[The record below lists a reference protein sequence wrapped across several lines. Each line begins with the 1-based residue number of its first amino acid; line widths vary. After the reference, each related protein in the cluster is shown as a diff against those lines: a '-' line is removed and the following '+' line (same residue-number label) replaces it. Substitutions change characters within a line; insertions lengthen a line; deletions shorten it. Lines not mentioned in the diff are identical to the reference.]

1 MPFGPDVSL
10 SAGLRADEFVLRPIT
25 AADARFDCE
34 AVMDSRE
41 YLRQWEQSTWPEDDF
56 TVADNQSDLVDLE
69 RWNSASL
76 AFTYT
81 ILDPSES
88 RCLGCVY
95 ILPGRDVPQPQRV
108 QPDSRRRGGVVG
120 HRRGRLSLGSQ
131 AGDGRRDG
139 CDRADRTGRM
149 DPTGDGIRPHRIRH
163 ERPVRS
169 TDGPVPAIRVRP
181 GVQEPPARRRR
192 DSLRLRAT
200 GFESE
205 ADEHTALKGLAPQS
219 PDPR

>member
-10 SAGLRADEFVLRPIT
+10 SAGPRADEFVLRPIT

-69 RWNSASL
+69 RWNSENL

-95 ILPGRDVPQPQRV
+95 ILPRT
-108 QPDSRRRGGVVG
+108 RR
-120 HRRGRLSLGSQ
+120 SS
-131 AGDGRRDG
+131 A
-139 CDRADRTGRM
+139 AA
-149 DPTGDGIRPHRIRH
+149 
-163 ERPVRS
+163 RS
-169 TDGPVPAIRVRP
+169 TRQPKARGNGRTSTRP
-181 GVQEPPARRRR
+181 SV
-192 DSLRLRAT
+192 T
-200 GFESE
+200 GF
-205 ADEHTALKGLAPQS
+205 AGGRWTQGWMRPC
-219 PDPR
+219 

>member
-1 MPFGPDVSL
+1 
-10 SAGLRADEFVLRPIT
+10 
-25 AADARFDCE
+25 
-34 AVMDSRE
+34 AVMDSGE

-95 ILPGRDVPQPQRV
+95 ILPRTRRSSAAASSTRQPKAR
-108 QPDSRRRGGVVG
+108 GVVG

-149 DPTGDGIRPHRIRH
+149 DPTGEGIRPHRIRH

-181 GVQEPPARRRR
+181 
-192 DSLRLRAT
+192 
-200 GFESE
+200 
-205 ADEHTALKGLAPQS
+205 
-219 PDPR
+219 

>member
-10 SAGLRADEFVLRPIT
+10 SAGPRADEFILRPIT

-69 RWNSASL
+69 RWNSENL

-95 ILPGRDVPQPQRV
+95 IFPPDATFLSRSEINPTAEGAGEWSDIDAADCHWVRRREMDAGMDATVLTELEEWIRQERGFDRIVFVTNDQFGAQTDLFQRFGFGREFKDR
-108 QPDSRRRGGVVG
+108 QPDAEGTHFGCG
-120 HRRGRLSLGSQ
+120 PQ
-131 AGDGRRDG
+131 ASK
-139 CDRADRTGRM
+139 AKPM
-149 DPTGDGIRPHRIRH
+149 SIQP
-163 ERPVRS
+163 
-169 TDGPVPAIRVRP
+169 
-181 GVQEPPARRRR
+181 
-192 DSLRLRAT
+192 
-200 GFESE
+200 
-205 ADEHTALKGLAPQS
+205 
-219 PDPR
+219 